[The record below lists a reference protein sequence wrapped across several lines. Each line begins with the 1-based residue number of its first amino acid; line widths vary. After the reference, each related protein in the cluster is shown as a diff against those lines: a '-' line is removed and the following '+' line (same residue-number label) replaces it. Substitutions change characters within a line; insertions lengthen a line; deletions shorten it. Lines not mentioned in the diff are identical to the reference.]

1 MTDLQGLIER
11 LEKAEGPDRGIDRA
25 IAFHVLGEGVE
36 KERKLYA
43 EIGDAMWVP
52 DARGLSPYD
61 RARGDTIRSEWQ
73 KGSRGQRGRYVDV
86 RRYSCDGP
94 RPLTDCKP
102 LTASIDAAVAFA
114 ERVLP
119 GCWYQIAK
127 GKLRDAEPLF
137 GALILFG
144 SDEVLGAGE
153 HPTSLPIAILIATLR
168 ALQAQGGSDG

>member
-11 LEKAEGPDRGIDRA
+11 LEKAEGPDRELDNSLTLA
-25 IAFHVLGEGVE
+25 AFPEGRIVL
-36 KERKLYA
+36 A
-43 EIGDAMWVP
+43 P
-52 DARGLSPYD
+52 DQRYD
-61 RARGDTIRSEWQ
+61 YIM
-73 KGSRGQRGRYVDV
+73 GSSGG
-86 RRYSCDGP
+86 GP
-94 RPLTDCKP
+94 VSP